1 MTLHSMTAFA
11 REAVS
16 APVTLIVEL
25 RSVNHR
31 YLDCHFKLPDSLR
44 FLEPKLRDGL
54 AKALKRGKV
63 DCQIRIANNDDKNT
77 LAINTQRLRSVIK
90 AIDDVSVIAGETAAN
105 IPQPDALALLQ
116 FPGVCD
122 AEELDASSIHSAA
135 WELFETSL
143 LSLQKS
149 RDREGQQLEEFL
161 RRRLTGVGDEVT
173 RLRAALPALR
183 ARQEERLRRRLDDL
197 EQPVDEGRI
206 EQELVMMLQK
216 ADVDEELDRLDAHI
230 EETTRI
236 LNQGGPCGRRLD
248 FLMQELNREA
258 NTLSSK
264 ATTSSTTQSAVEL
277 KVLIEQMREQV
288 QNIE

>member
-11 REAVS
+11 REATPS
-16 APVTLIVEL
+16 PVALIVEL

-31 YLDCHFKLPDSLR
+31 YLDLHFKLPDSLR
-44 FLEPKLRDGL
+44 ALEPKLRDAL
-54 AKALKRGKV
+54 AKGLKRGKV
-63 DCQIRIANNDDKNT
+63 DCQIRVIDNDSTNT
-77 LAINTQRLRSVIK
+77 LEINKERLSAVLEALNSVSALSDK
-90 AIDDVSVIAGETAAN
+90 IAPT
-105 IPQPDALALLQ
+105 DALALLQ
-116 FPGVCD
+116 FPGVCT
-122 AEELDASSIHSAA
+122 AERTDESRVQSAA
-135 WELFETSL
+135 WALFETAIDA
-143 LSLQKS
+143 LQEN
-149 RDREGQQLEEFL
+149 RVREGQQLEVFL
-161 RRRLTGVGDEVT
+161 RRRLEGIGDEVAT
-173 RLRAALPALR
+173 LREALPALR
-183 ARQEERLRRRLDDL
+183 SRQEERLRRRLEEL

-206 EQELVMMLQK
+206 EQELVMLLQK
-216 ADVDEELDRLDAHI
+216 ADVDEELDRLEAHI

-236 LNQGGPCGRRLD
+236 LDKGGPCGRRLD

>member
-16 APVTLIVEL
+16 TPAPLIVEL

-31 YLDCHFKLPDSLR
+31 YLDCHFKLPDGLR

-54 AKALKRGKV
+54 AKTLKRGKV
-63 DCQIRIANNDDKNT
+63 DCQIRVAENDDKNA
-77 LAINTQRLRSVIK
+77 LAVNSQRLSSVME
-90 AIDDVSVIAGETAAN
+90 ALENVNTIAGESSAN
-105 IPQPDALALLQ
+105 LAQPDALALLQ
-116 FPGVCD
+116 FPGVCE
-122 AEELDASSIHSAA
+122 AEELDESSIQGAA
-135 WELFETSL
+135 WDLFEA
-143 LSLQKS
+143 SLQGLQES
-149 RDREGQQLEEFL
+149 RAREGQQLEEFL
-161 RRRLTGVGDEVT
+161 RRRLMDVSDEVAK
-173 RLRAALPALR
+173 LREALPALR

-197 EQPVDEGRI
+197 EQPVEEGRI
-206 EQELVMMLQK
+206 EQELVMLLQK
-216 ADVDEELDRLDAHI
+216 ADVDEELDRLEVHV

-236 LNQGGPCGRRLD
+236 LNDGGPCGRRLD

-258 NTLSSK
+258 NTLASK
-264 ATTSSTTQSAVEL
+264 ATASSTTLSAIEL